1 MWNLPYRRGRA
12 LLFGDMAK
20 QLRIYTVKPGEM
32 EAFSHEWG
40 EHILPMRLQRGFRVL
55 GPWVID
61 ETNQFIWIL
70 EHQLRADEAGVACVG
85 SHLPSLRATSKLKS
99 KKDVGSLG
107 GSEGFQCPEPLL
119 VNELVDVESGR

>member
-1 MWNLPYRRGRA
+1 MWNLPNRRGRA

-70 EHQLRADEAGVACVG
+70 EHDGDFQVADSRYYNSPERLNLSPDPARHLAKNEHWMLRD
-85 SHLPSLRATSKLKS
+85 P
-99 KKDVGSLG
+99 
-107 GSEGFQCPEPLL
+107 
-119 VNELVDVESGR
+119 